1 MATKKTETEQVQELN
16 LADVQAMIAKMLADA
31 KEEAAKIVEEAKKAL
46 PSQAGK
52 LSKEE
57 MAKHMAQMDE
67 LVEVKLFKD
76 TGKYK
81 DDVFVGV
88 NGETIAIKRG
98 ERVKI
103 KRKFAEVLDHSEH
116 QDYETAEL
124 ISRKSG
130 EWEKKRDEAN
140 L

>member
-1 MATKKTETEQVQELN
+1 
-16 LADVQAMIAKMLADA
+16 
-31 KEEAAKIVEEAKKAL
+31 
-46 PSQAGK
+46 
-52 LSKEE
+52 
-57 MAKHMAQMDE
+57 
-67 LVEVKLFKD
+67 
-76 TGKYK
+76 
-81 DDVFVGV
+81 VGV

-124 ISRKSG
+124 ISRKSN
-130 EWEKKRDEAN
+130 EWEQKRDAAN

>member
-1 MATKKTETEQVQELN
+1 MAAKKTEDLNLSDVQE
-16 LADVQAMIAKMLADA
+16 MIAKMLAEA
-31 KEEAAKIVEEAKKAL
+31 KAEAAKIVEEAKAATNPVK
-46 PSQAGK
+46 G

-57 MAKHMAQMDE
+57 MAKHQAEMDE

-124 ISRKSG
+124 ISRKAS
-130 EWEKKRDEAN
+130 EWEKAN
-140 L
+140 Q

>member
-1 MATKKTETEQVQELN
+1 MATKKTEQVQDLN
-16 LADVQAMIAKMLADA
+16 LADVQDMIAKMLAEA
-31 KEEAAKIVEEAKKAL
+31 KAEAAKIVEEAKKATE
-46 PSQAGK
+46 PTVKG

-57 MAKHMAQMDE
+57 MAKHQAEMDE

-124 ISRKSG
+124 ISRKAG
-130 EWEKKRDEAN
+130 EWEKAN
-140 L
+140 Q